1 MKNGQGKY
9 KLCGQTERQE
19 NNPDPIF
26 NDSVEVVSEAPYATG
41 KIKLVVSSFIFYLGN
56 HKLVSFT
63 PNSLTSFASS
73 FRCST
78 RTVRTTP

>member
-41 KIKLVVSSFIFYLGN
+41 KIKLAVNSFIFYL
-56 HKLVSFT
+56 
-63 PNSLTSFASS
+63 
-73 FRCST
+73 
-78 RTVRTTP
+78 